1 MELSLGLFGLK
12 PHRVV
17 AGSLT
22 SRFVHQVNPLAVE
35 DREDVMLKRKSGH
48 SYMFSFVFVL
58 VIVITST
65 TSAQF
70 LYNPLVVYES
80 FTENGVMPGARAAAM
95 GGAQIAAGM
104 DGSALWYNPALL
116 TRIRH
121 SEISG
126 TLTHQIFSNET
137 SLLAGARQEAD
148 VSNTRLG
155 SLWGIFPLQT
165 YRGGLTLGISVNRIR
180 NFDRIFRY
188 ASSSSWLSDPI
199 GSDGWGGGEDENGS
213 LWAWSLGGA
222 VEISPK
228 ASIGLSLDIYDG
240 DDSWTF
246 FFDSTSIS
254 DNYRYS
260 YQHSITD
267 DLTGI
272 SGKVGITYAV
282 NNHLNLSGVIGF
294 PTSMTVDQT
303 SDIFE
308 YDNQGL
314 DEADYSSASYR
325 YTLPFRFEGGAAF
338 RHEDLTIA
346 GDIGFIDYT
355 QLEYRSGLFDL
366 AGRNQTV
373 KEYYKDVFTYHVGAE
388 YFIRSAGVR
397 LRAGY
402 YQDPIPFTGYPIE
415 TEPYYF
421 TFGAGFIVD
430 RSVNIDLAYQTGSW
444 ERDDPSI
451 LSSEKYS
458 VQRIMVTISYR
469 L

>member
-1 MELSLGLFGLK
+1 M
-12 PHRVV
+12 P
-17 AGSLT
+17 
-22 SRFVHQVNPLAVE
+22 
-35 DREDVMLKRKSGH
+35 KRKSDY
-48 SYMFSFVFVL
+48 SSVFKIALAL
-58 VIVITST
+58 VIAVTST
-65 TSAQF
+65 ASAQF
-70 LYNPLVVYES
+70 LYDPLVVYES
-80 FTENGVMPGARAAAM
+80 FTGNGVLPGARAAAM
-95 GGAQIAAGM
+95 GGAQIATAT

-121 SEISG
+121 NEVSG

-137 SLLAGARQEAD
+137 SLLAGARQDAD

-155 SLWGIFPLQT
+155 SLWGIFPLPT
-165 YRGGLTLGISVNRIR
+165 YRGGLTLGISVNRIK
-180 NFDRIFRY
+180 NFDRVFRY
-188 ASSSSWLSDPI
+188 ASNNSWLSNPS

-228 ASIGLSLDIYDG
+228 ASVGLSLDIYDG

-260 YQHSITD
+260 YQHTIMD
-267 DLTGI
+267 NYRGI

-294 PTSMTVDQT
+294 PTSISIDQT
-303 SDIFE
+303 SDEFE

-314 DEADYSSASYR
+314 DIADYSSSSYR
-325 YTLPFRFEGGAAF
+325 YTLPFRFEAGAAF
-338 RHEDLTIA
+338 RHEDLTIG
-346 GDIGFIDYT
+346 GDIGYTDYT

-366 AGRNQTV
+366 AGLNQTV
-373 KEYYKDVFTYHVGAE
+373 KEYYNDVFRYHVGAE
-388 YFIRSAGVR
+388 YFIRTAGVR
-397 LRAGY
+397 LRTGY
-402 YQDPIPFTGYPIE
+402 YQDPIPFAGYPIE
-415 TEPYYF
+415 TEPHYF
-421 TFGAGFIVD
+421 TFGAGFIID
-430 RSVNIDLAYQTGSW
+430 RTVNIDLAYLIGSW

-451 LSSEKYS
+451 ASSEKYS
-458 VQRIMVTISYR
+458 VQRFMITISYR

>member
-1 MELSLGLFGLK
+1 
-12 PHRVV
+12 
-17 AGSLT
+17 
-22 SRFVHQVNPLAVE
+22 
-35 DREDVMLKRKSGH
+35 MLIGKSGY
-48 SYMFSFVFVL
+48 SRMFQIALAFVL
-58 VIVITST
+58 ATVST
-65 TSAQF
+65 ASAQF
-70 LYNPLVVYES
+70 LYDPLVVYES
-80 FTENGVMPGARAAAM
+80 FTENGILPGARAAAM

-126 TLTHQIFSNET
+126 TLTHQIFSNQT
-137 SLLAGARQEAD
+137 SLLAGVRQEAD

-155 SLWGIFPLQT
+155 SLWGIFPVPT

-180 NFDRIFRY
+180 SFDRVFRY
-188 ASSSSWLSDPI
+188 ASSNSWLSDPT
-199 GSDGWGGGEDENGS
+199 GNDGWGGGEDENGS
-213 LWAWSLGGA
+213 LWAWSFGGA

-246 FFDSTSIS
+246 FFDSTSVP

-260 YQHSITD
+260 YQHTIMD
-267 DLTGI
+267 DYTGI

-282 NNHLNLSGVIGF
+282 SNYLNLSGVIGF

-303 SDIFE
+303 SDVLEF
-308 YDNQGL
+308 DNQGL

-325 YTLPFRFEGGAAF
+325 YTLPFKFESGVAL
-338 RHEDLTIA
+338 RYEDLTLA
-346 GDIGFIDYT
+346 GDIGYIDYT

-373 KEYYKDVFTYHVGAE
+373 KEYYDDIFSYHLGAE
-388 YFIRSAGVR
+388 YFIRSAGIR

-415 TEPYYF
+415 TEPHYF

-430 RSVNIDLAYQTGSW
+430 RSVNIDLAYLTGSW
-444 ERDDPSI
+444 ERDDPDI

-458 VQRIMVTISYR
+458 AQRFMVTVSYR

>member
-1 MELSLGLFGLK
+1 
-12 PHRVV
+12 
-17 AGSLT
+17 
-22 SRFVHQVNPLAVE
+22 
-35 DREDVMLKRKSGH
+35 MLKRKSGP
-48 SYMFSFVFVL
+48 SYMFSFAFVL
-58 VIVITST
+58 VVVIAST
-65 TSAQF
+65 ASAQL
-70 LYNPLVVYES
+70 LYDPLVVYES
-80 FTENGVMPGARAAAM
+80 FTENGVLPGARAAAM

-126 TLTHQIFSNET
+126 TLTHQIFSNKT
-137 SLLAGARQEAD
+137 SLLAGARQETD

-155 SLWGIFPLQT
+155 SLWGIFPVPT

-188 ASSSSWLSDPI
+188 ASSNTWLGDPT

-213 LWAWSLGGA
+213 LRVWSLGGA

-228 ASIGLSLDIYDG
+228 TSIGLSLDIYDG

-260 YQHSITD
+260 YQHTIAD
-267 DLTGI
+267 DYTGI
-272 SGKVGITYAV
+272 SGKVGITYTV
-282 NNHLNLSGVIGF
+282 NNHLNLSGVINF
-294 PTSMTVDQT
+294 PTSITIDQT

-308 YDNQGL
+308 FDNQGL
-314 DEADYSSASYR
+314 DEADYSSSSYK
-325 YTLPFRFEGGAAF
+325 YTLPFGFDAGAAF
-338 RHEDLTIA
+338 RYEDLTIA
-346 GDIGFIDYT
+346 GDIGYTDYT

-366 AGRNQTV
+366 PGLNQTV
-373 KEYYKDVFTYHVGAE
+373 KKYYNDIFTYHVGAE
-388 YFIRSAGVR
+388 YLIRPAGVR

-402 YQDPIPFTGYPIE
+402 YQDPIAFTGFPIE
-415 TEPYYF
+415 TEPHYF
-421 TFGAGFIVD
+421 TFGAGFIID
-430 RSVNIDLAYQTGSW
+430 RSINIDLAYLTGSW

-451 LSSEKYS
+451 SSSEKYN
-458 VQRIMVTISYR
+458 VQRFMVTISYR
-469 L
+469 M